1 MYNQN
6 QGKQGAENIKDTF
19 CIMQDSN
26 KIPALDGL
34 RALAVLLVFFR
45 HVAHSF
51 SVLSQTDQADF
62 PLQPLWNIFFNG
74 WIGVDLFYVLSGY
87 LITRS
92 LLHAP
97 KHHWK
102 IYAQKRILRIVPAYY
117 AVLALCV
124 LGVFPFYDVST
135 QDLGWRVFYHVA
147 FLQDYFPADINAVFW
162 SLGVEEKFYIIAPF
176 LLLLFCGRQRQIN
189 PRRIGLILGGLLLTG
204 YCLRYMSYAAATPE
218 TYKAF
223 FDAARSPFHVNW
235 ETLLLGMAIAF
246 WRFGKEGKEQ
256 RKAALV
262 FWAAFAALT
271 IFMATEN
278 MMYDISL
285 RDVIFQPVVIALS
298 MGALVWAAV
307 AGYSN
312 RLLDNPFTSYISRI
326 SYSFYLV
333 HFPLS
338 RISYYLW
345 WHIEGQSVVFYTI
358 LYFFISFA
366 AAVLCHQIFEKPF
379 LKMKSRL
386 DQTPA

>member
-1 MYNQN
+1 MIQSP
-6 QGKQGAENIKDTF
+6 K
-19 CIMQDSN
+19 

-45 HVAHSF
+45 HVIHSF
-51 SVLSQTDQADF
+51 SALSETDQAGF
-62 PLQPLWNIFFNG
+62 SPQFFSNILFNG
-74 WIGVDLFYVLSGY
+74 WMGVDLFYVLSGY

-92 LLHAP
+92 LLDAP

-124 LGVFPFYDVST
+124 LGVFPFYQVSA
-135 QDLGWRVFYHVA
+135 QDLGWRIFYHLA

-162 SLGVEEKFYIIAPF
+162 SLGVEEKFYILAPF
-176 LLLLFCGRQRQIN
+176 LLLLFCGWQRQVN
-189 PRRIGLILGGLLLTG
+189 PKRIALILTGLFLTG
-204 YCLRYMSYAAATPE
+204 YSLRYLSYAAASPE

-223 FDAARSPFHVNW
+223 FDSTRAPFHVNW
-235 ETLLLGMAIAF
+235 ETLLMGMGIAF
-246 WRFGKEGKEQ
+246 WRHGSTEKQSPRAGVIFWG
-256 RKAALV
+256 AFV
-262 FWAAFAALT
+262 FLML
-271 IFMATEN
+271 FMAQEN

-285 RDVIFQPVVIALS
+285 RDVFLQPPLIALL
-298 MGALVWAAV
+298 MGAMVWAVV
-307 AGYSN
+307 AGYSH
-312 RLLDNPFTSYISRI
+312 RLLDNPFTAYISRI

-345 WHIEGQSVVFYTI
+345 WHIEGESIVFYAV
-358 LYFFISFA
+358 LYFFISLA
-366 AAVLCHQIFEKPF
+366 AASVSYQIFEKPF

-386 DQTPA
+386 DRKPVS